1 VQCAVAKHDMSV
13 RQACDLFQLSRRVY
27 YYQAQANNDG
37 ELKEALLRLAKQ
49 YPRYGYWK
57 LYHVLR
63 QQGWAVNH
71 KRVYRLY
78 HLLRLKM
85 RQKTK
90 KRLPSRIKQPLNIA
104 KQPNQCWSIDF
115 MSDSLQS
122 GRRFRTFNVL
132 DDFNREALG
141 IEIDSSLPALRVV
154 RVLEQITRWRG
165 KPINIRL
172 DNAPE
177 CIAHVL
183 REWAEDHAVQ
193 LLFIQPGKP
202 TQNAYIERFNGSY
215 RREVLNAY
223 CFTHLAEVRQIT
235 QEWLRQ
241 YNEQRPHASL
251 NYLTP
256 KQYLQVFYEKNS
268 LS

>member
-1 VQCAVAKHDMSV
+1 M
-13 RQACDLFQLSRRVY
+13 RQACQLFQISRRVY
-27 YYQAQANNDG
+27 YYQPQERSDG
-37 ELKEALLRLAKQ
+37 ELKEALLQLANQ
-49 YPRYGYWK
+49 YLHYGYWK
-57 LYHVLR
+57 LFYLLQ
-63 QQGWAVNH
+63 QQGWQVNH

-78 HLLRLKM
+78 NLLGLKM
-85 RQKTK
+85 RRKTK
-90 KRLPSRIKQPLNIA
+90 KRLPNRIKQSLKVA
-104 KQPNQCWSIDF
+104 KLPNECWSIDF

-132 DDFNREALG
+132 DDFNREALA

-154 RVLEQITRWRG
+154 RVLKQIMQWRG
-165 KPINIRL
+165 QPTNIRL

-177 CIAHVL
+177 CISHIL
-183 REWAEDHAVQ
+183 REWADDNNIQ

-223 CFTHLAEVRQIT
+223 CFNDLAEVRQIT
-235 QEWLRQ
+235 EQWVNE

-256 KQYLQVFYEKNS
+256 KQYLQQFYAANS